1 MCFLCTDFKILTHQM
16 RRMLNINVCL
26 VIWYSKYIDTLNGL
40 FKRLALS
47 VHAEGYFQKRV
58 GPTKFDSY
66 VFIIPIRGTFK
77 VR

>member
-1 MCFLCTDFKILTHQM
+1 M

-26 VIWYSKYIDTLNGL
+26 VIWYSKYIDTLNGF

-47 VHAEGYFQKRV
+47 VHAGGYFQKRV
-58 GPTKFDSY
+58 GRTKFDNY